1 MDNLINSTLSEELGD
16 AARLLCSWLDGILE
30 FTILKHEV
38 IVLRLK
44 NQKVLE
50 QIKAVSKLWPKRKE
64 FIEGAYK
71 ILLFTKNQRKQV
83 THAILC
89 LKNWNPVFLN
99 FDLALNRI
107 LKVWY
112 EQRIQEETA
121 KNLRLRQLH
130 DDLTRKKI
138 EQQHSEMNVA
148 MDTQNLICGDDL
160 PPTDINEERKQALQ
174 DEINYLKD

>member
-1 MDNLINSTLSEELGD
+1 M
-16 AARLLCSWLDGILE
+16 
-30 FTILKHEV
+30 
-38 IVLRLK
+38 
-44 NQKVLE
+44 
-50 QIKAVSKLWPKRKE
+50 
-64 FIEGAYK
+64 
-71 ILLFTKNQRKQV
+71 
-83 THAILC
+83 C